1 MSRRLAV
8 WSECEKSESR
18 LRLPHLRISPSTTM
32 SATSVNDK
40 GDREE
45 PSSIDS
51 DELLLVQTTVTVRDA
66 VVAEP

>member
-1 MSRRLAV
+1 
-8 WSECEKSESR
+8 
-18 LRLPHLRISPSTTM
+18 M